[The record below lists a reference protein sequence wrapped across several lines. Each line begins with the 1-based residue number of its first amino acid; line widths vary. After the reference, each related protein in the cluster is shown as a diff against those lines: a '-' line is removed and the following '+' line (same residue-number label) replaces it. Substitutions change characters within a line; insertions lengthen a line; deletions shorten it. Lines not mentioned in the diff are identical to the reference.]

1 MGKVIKKLD
10 NIPQSYLIETSKGIL
25 RRNRQHILLDRRRNS
40 SKSRTIDNYDSI
52 LVTRATNVTNNPSN
66 MNNTNNELNYDN
78 FNDPS
83 PVYTRSGR

>member
-10 NIPQSYLIETSKGIL
+10 NIPRSYLIETSKGIL
-25 RRNRQHILLDRRRNS
+25 RRNLDRRRGS
-40 SKSRTIDNYDSI
+40 SKSRAIDNYDSI

-66 MNNTNNELNYDN
+66 TNNTNNELNYDN

-83 PVYTRSGR
+83 PVHTRSRR